1 VCARAAIS
9 RFCAREVINLELTPA
24 SVAESTS
31 IENRVED
38 GIEAT
43 GILSVSGKK
52 VATGRIE
59 HTIPF
64 LFGVETTGPSTILAR
79 PHSFF
84 VFAISLGLGLRVLAE
99 LFDVSFCLLCCLIS
113 VFANLGNTLILTRWF
128 NIDDKAGSI

>member
-1 VCARAAIS
+1 LVPNLWVTGREKCAQVP
-9 RFCAREVINLELTPA
+9 RFRDSVRLELTLA
-24 SVAESTS
+24 SAAESTS

-64 LFGVETTGPSTILAR
+64 LFGVETT
-79 PHSFF
+79 
-84 VFAISLGLGLRVLAE
+84 
-99 LFDVSFCLLCCLIS
+99 DV
-113 VFANLGNTLILTRWF
+113 G
-128 NIDDKAGSI
+128 IDTSSRR